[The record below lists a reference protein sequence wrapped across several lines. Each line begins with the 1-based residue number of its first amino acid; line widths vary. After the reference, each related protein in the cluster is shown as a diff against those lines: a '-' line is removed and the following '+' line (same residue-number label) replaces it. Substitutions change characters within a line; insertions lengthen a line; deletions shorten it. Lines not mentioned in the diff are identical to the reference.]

1 MAITMT
7 EIRQGYEYQK
17 ILYTYL
23 SENTTSEDREKARR
37 LFASRLRDLGF
48 DGISHYHAEI
58 KAQGHLNKVYHI
70 IECNYTD
77 IISSAIQLRKNNLE
91 GIIVSIPDTKV
102 IFCKDAAQWS
112 TFNQA
117 EITNAAVQ
125 PAYVGAHS
133 TWLGS
138 VGNPCCMF
146 VVKMPVSAQS
156 LIFAL
161 GYRVWQRVKGIKN
174 LRPSQIIRT
183 TSTPVGNDWLSVSM
197 GFSVKPF
204 DNDLYYKIMSNVLS
218 EVCDEPML
226 SLEELLKTTIDSK
239 NFMRTI
245 VKEMAADT
253 GSEVVIGYGSN

>member
-1 MAITMT
+1 LA
-7 EIRQGYEYQK
+7 K
-17 ILYTYL
+17 
-23 SENTTSEDREKARR
+23 S
-37 LFASRLRDLGF
+37 
-48 DGISHYHAEI
+48 
-58 KAQGHLNKVYHI
+58 
-70 IECNYTD
+70 
-77 IISSAIQLRKNNLE
+77 
-91 GIIVSIPDTKV
+91 
-102 IFCKDAAQWS
+102 
-112 TFNQA
+112 
-117 EITNAAVQ
+117 
-125 PAYVGAHS
+125 
-133 TWLGS
+133 
-138 VGNPCCMF
+138 
-146 VVKMPVSAQS
+146 
-156 LIFAL
+156 
-161 GYRVWQRVKGIKN
+161 KGIKN